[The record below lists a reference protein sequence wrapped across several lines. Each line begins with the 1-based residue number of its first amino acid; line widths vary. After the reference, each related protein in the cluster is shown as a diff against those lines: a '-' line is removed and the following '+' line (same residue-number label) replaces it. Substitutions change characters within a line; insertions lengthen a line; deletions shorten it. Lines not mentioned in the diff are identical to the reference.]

1 MPLTRAKIREL
12 RDLDRKKDREA
23 TGRFVVDGV
32 RGVREALRSSFT
44 MRELFYTGTLLT
56 DAAGNAI
63 VEEARKQHCVVHEI
77 TPREMEQVS
86 DTVTAQGVLAVM
98 QQKEWSLAEVLQKG
112 DRASVVVALDA
123 VADPGNLGG
132 IIRTCDW
139 FGVDALI
146 LGQNSVEL
154 FNPKVVRSTVGSIFH
169 LPILAD
175 FELSSLVNQVKGFG
189 YTVYATAA
197 DGAVYADDV
206 RYARKTLLL
215 LGNEAWGISGLMIKA
230 ADIRL
235 AIRRHGAAESLNVG
249 VACGILLA
257 SIRNR

>member
-44 MRELFYTGTLLT
+44 VRELFYTGTLLT
-56 DAAGNAI
+56 DAAGNAL

-77 TPREMEQVS
+77 TLHEMEQVS

-98 QQKEWSLAEVLQKG
+98 QQKEWTLAEVLQKG

-175 FELSSLVNQVKGFG
+175 FELSSLVNQAKGFG

-197 DGAVYADDV
+197 DGATYANDV
-206 RYARKTLLL
+206 RYAGKTLLL
-215 LGNEAWGISGLMIKA
+215 LGNEAWGISGLVMQA